1 MPVWRSSEPPH
12 SPRGHRVDGVRV
24 GVDFLQSAIEIGRPV
39 RARAAAKP
47 RYRALDALR
56 GICALLVCL
65 FHFRAAGPLG
75 WSPFVR
81 GSWLFVDFFFVL
93 SGFVIAA
100 TYRDRLIAGDDRR
113 GFVIRGFV
121 IRRLG
126 RIYPLHLAVLLAYV
140 AVELAGLLAGVG
152 GRPMFDANHSVPAI
166 FAHLTLTQSFGG
178 HGGLSWNQPSWT
190 IAVEFWTYLLYAAA
204 ARCAGAGLERW
215 LCVAI
220 IASLAGLMLLSL
232 PTLNVA
238 NGFSLLRC
246 IAGFGVGAAAWR
258 LWQQSGRVAAAPYRG
273 ATAVELIMIVAVT
286 GFVCLAAEN
295 AASFAAPLLFGAVVL
310 VFARAGGLVS
320 RLLQTRGLQALGT
333 LSFSIY
339 MVHTFVQSRID
350 DVLPRFERLLHVPLL
365 GTRTFASG
373 RTISMIGTTPLA
385 GTMLA
390 LVMLVLVIAV
400 SALTWRYVEQPGQ
413 RLAGRLAARLA
424 ARP

>member
-1 MPVWRSSEPPH
+1 M
-12 SPRGHRVDGVRV
+12 
-24 GVDFLQSAIEIGRPV
+24 
-39 RARAAAKP
+39 P

-56 GICALLVCL
+56 GVCALLVCL

-100 TYRDRLIAGDDRR
+100 NYRDRLIAGNDR
-113 GFVIRGFV
+113 RGFV

-126 RIYPLHLAVLLAYV
+126 RIYPLHLVMLLAYV

-152 GRPMFDANHSVPAI
+152 GRPMFDAHHSVPAI
-166 FAHLTLTQSFGG
+166 LAHLTLTQPFAG

-204 ARCAGAGLERW
+204 ARRAGEGLERW
-215 LCVAI
+215 LGVAI
-220 IASLAGLMLLSL
+220 IASLAGLMALSL
-232 PTLNVA
+232 PTLNIA

-246 IAGFGVGAAAWR
+246 IAGFGVGAAAWQ
-258 LWQQSGRVAAAPYRG
+258 LSGRVAAAPYRG
-273 ATAVELIMIVAVT
+273 ATAVELVMVAAVIT
-286 GFVCLAAEN
+286 FVCLAAEH
-295 AASFAAPLLFGAVVL
+295 AASFAAPLLFGLVVL

-320 RLLQTRGLQALGT
+320 RLLQTRGLQALGV

-339 MVHTFVQSRID
+339 MVHSFVQSRID
-350 DVLPRFERLLHVPLL
+350 DVLPRFERLLHVQLL
-365 GTRTFASG
+365 ATRTFASG
-373 RTISMIGTTPLA
+373 RTISVIGTTPLA
-385 GTMLA
+385 GTLLA
-390 LVMLVLVIAV
+390 LVMLALVLAV
-400 SALTWRYVEQPGQ
+400 SALSRRHVEQPGQ
-413 RLAGRLAARLA
+413 RLAKRLA